1 MTKKRKAKG
10 AWNVQDVKIL
20 FFDIDGTLIDMD
32 RKQISEKMLETLIR
46 LKEKGLLLCVATGRG
61 PMGVPHFPGVEF
73 DACLTYNG
81 ACCFSGQHMIYSSP
95 IPTEDV
101 KQIIKNASRINRPVS
116 VATKD
121 RLLSNGRDK
130 DLEDYY
136 AISKAELIVS
146 EDFDDVVDREE
157 IYQLM
162 LGCRERDYPELLRNV
177 RSAKIA
183 AWWKRAADIIPAAAG
198 KGNGIQKILEYY
210 HLDAADAIAFGD
222 GNNDIEM
229 FHAVGTGVAVENAS
243 EQLKAEADEVCGHV
257 AEDGIYYYCL
267 ERGMI

>member
-1 MTKKRKAKG
+1 MR
-10 AWNVQDVKIL
+10 DIKIL

-46 LKEKGLLLCVATGRG
+46 LKERGMLLCLATGRG

-73 DACLTYNG
+73 DAFLTYNG
-81 ACCFSGQHMIYSSP
+81 SYCFSGQRTIYSSP
-95 IPTEDV
+95 IPAGDV
-101 KQIIKNASRINRPVS
+101 KQIIKNASGINRPVS
-116 VATKD
+116 VATKN
-121 RLLSNGRDK
+121 RLLSNGRDRE
-130 DLEDYY
+130 LEDYY
-136 AISKAELIVS
+136 AISKAKFVVA
-146 EDFDDVVDREE
+146 EDFDDVVNREE

-162 LGCRERDYPELLRNV
+162 LGCREKDYPELLKDV
-177 RSAKIA
+177 SGAKIA
-183 AWWKRAADIIPAAAG
+183 G
-198 KGNGIQKILEYY
+198 KGSGIRKILEYY
-210 HLDAADAIAFGD
+210 HLDAEDAIAFGD

-229 FHAVGTGVAVENAS
+229 FHAVGKGVAMENAS

>member
-1 MTKKRKAKG
+1 MR
-10 AWNVQDVKIL
+10 DIKIL

-46 LKEKGLLLCVATGRG
+46 LKERGMLLCLATGRG

-73 DACLTYNG
+73 DAFLTYNG
-81 ACCFSGQHMIYSSP
+81 SYCFSGQRTIYSNP
-95 IPTEDV
+95 IPTGDV
-101 KQIIKNASRINRPVS
+101 KQIIKNASGINRPVS

-121 RLLSNGRDK
+121 RLLSNGRDR

-136 AISKAELIVS
+136 AISKAKFVVA
-146 EDFDDVVDREE
+146 EDFDDVVNREE

-162 LGCRERDYPELLRNV
+162 LGCREKDYPELLKDV
-177 RSAKIA
+177 SGAKIA
-183 AWWKRAADIIPAAAG
+183 AWWDRAADIIPAAAG
-198 KGNGIQKILEYY
+198 KGNGIRKILEYY
-210 HLDAADAIAFGD
+210 HLDAGDAIAFGD

-229 FHAVGTGVAVENAS
+229 FHAVGTRVAMENAS
-243 EQLKAEADEVCGHV
+243 EQLKAAADEICGHV

-267 ERGMI
+267 EHGMI